1 MVMETTKI
9 QCESLVQENLQ
20 IAKETLNQLKH
31 QDEQLNSVNKSLF
44 NIEYYSQKSKDILK
58 RMDTFFKRLWYRP
71 VSVDITREYNVIQ
84 MKDIELNTTNNKEIN
99 IMDSLNQIKEIGIQ
113 IGDTLDSQ
121 NALINNLDIEVDKNK
136 SFLDKNNRKINNLL

>member
-1 MVMETTKI
+1 METTKI
-9 QCESLVQENLQ
+9 QCESLVEENLQ

-31 QDEQLNSVNKSLF
+31 QDEQLNSVNNSLF

-71 VSVDITREYNVIQ
+71 VSVDITREYNLIQ

-99 IMDSLNQIKEIGIQ
+99 MMDSLNQIKEIGIE

-121 NALINNLDIEVDKNK
+121 NVLINNLDIEVDKNK

>member
-1 MVMETTKI
+1 METTKV
-9 QCESLVQENLQ
+9 QCESLVEENLQ

-31 QDEQLNSVNKSLF
+31 QDEQLNSVNKSLS

-71 VSVDITREYNVIQ
+71 VTVDITKEYNIIQ
-84 MKDIELNTTNNKEIN
+84 MKDIDLNTNKNKEVN

-121 NALINNLDIEVDKNK
+121 NVLINNLDIEVDKNK

>member
-9 QCESLVQENLQ
+9 QCESLVEENLQ

-31 QDEQLNSVNKSLF
+31 QDEQLNSVNKSLS

-71 VSVDITREYNVIQ
+71 VTVDITREYNLIQ

-99 IMDSLNQIKEIGIQ
+99 MMDSLNQIKEIGIK

-121 NALINNLDIEVDKNK
+121 NILINNLDIEVDKNK
-136 SFLDKNNRKINNLL
+136 SFLDKNDRKINNLL